1 MSNES
6 YDFDSV
12 ERFTAG
18 AIGPKGQRV
27 FYLQAIH
34 DASIVALRL
43 EKQQVLALAEYLG
56 SVLDD
61 LPPTELHDL
70 PDDLDLVDPVVADWV
85 IASIGVAY
93 AESEDRVVI
102 WTEELMTED
111 ADADL
116 EPATARFRLTREQV
130 TAFIVRA
137 RELVAAGRPPCPYC
151 GRPLDGDGTWCA
163 CSN

>member
-1 MSNES
+1 MTSQS
-6 YDFDSV
+6 YEFESV

-27 FYLQAIH
+27 FYIQVVN
-34 DASIVALRL
+34 DGSVVALRL
-43 EKQQVLALAEYLG
+43 EKQQVQALAEYLG
-56 SVLDD
+56 DMLDD
-61 LPPTELHDL
+61 LAPTELADL
-70 PDDLDLVDPVVADWV
+70 PDDLDLVDPVVGEWV
-85 IASIGVAY
+85 VASIGVAY
-93 AESEDRVVI
+93 AEDQDRLVI
-102 WTEELMTED
+102 VTEELVAED
-111 ADADL
+111 DDVD
-116 EPATARFRLTREQV
+116 PATARFHLTREQV

>member
-1 MSNES
+1 MTSPSFEFEVV
-6 YDFDSV
+6 D
-12 ERFTAG
+12 RFTAG

-34 DASIVALRL
+34 DGTVVALRI

-56 SVLDD
+56 DLLDD
-61 LPPTELHDL
+61 LAATELADL
-70 PDDLDLVDPVVADWV
+70 PDELDLVDPVVAEWV
-85 IASIGVAY
+85 VASIGVAY
-93 AESEDRVVI
+93 SEDRDRLVI
-102 WTEELMTED
+102 VTEELIGED
-111 ADADL
+111 DDV
-116 EPATARFRLTREQV
+116 EPATARFHLTREQV